1 MLTFAVSL
9 QMSMGATRRQA
20 MAGAAAGAVALP
32 LAANAKGAK
41 DSKAPVITI
50 FDARGCADHK
60 NVEYKGAK
68 AGDMNDDQCVK
79 VAMQTIK
86 VGDDIAGLVLKEC
99 LSELKRK

>member
-32 LAANAKGAK
+32 LAANAKIAK
-41 DSKAPVITI
+41 DQKAPVITI
-50 FDARGCADHK
+50 FDARGCVDHK

-68 AGDMNDDQCVK
+68 SGDMNDDQCVK